1 MLKAL
6 SLHMAGT
13 WQIQATIAKENRLSL
28 AFLAQAKSST
38 SISPIYGGTQ
48 RELQEG
54 EASQV
59 MRLAVD

>member
-1 MLKAL
+1 MADL
-6 SLHMAGT
+6 SN
-13 WQIQATIAKENRLSL
+13 NRKGKSGSL

-48 RELQEG
+48 GELQGG

-59 MRLAVD
+59 VRLAVD

>member
-1 MLKAL
+1 
-6 SLHMAGT
+6 MAGT
-13 WQIQATIAKENRLSL
+13 WQIQATITKENRVSL

-48 RELQEG
+48 GKLQGG
-54 EASQV
+54 EASPV